1 MRSAV
6 AILIL
11 FSMSLSLSGHADST
25 DQAKRLHD
33 RIAGLVQDLEA
44 IDRSLHVFAPHIETQ
59 SIAPRFRPPEN
70 WSKRGE
76 MTRLVLG
83 ILRLAKEPLTTRDVA
98 AQLIAER
105 GMDPDEPKLLRLMAK
120 RVGVALRRQ
129 REGGVV
135 KATQGP
141 GQYMLWELDKAQAN
155 GEIQGH

>member
-1 MRSAV
+1 MAEPHVVTALVKKRGE
-6 AILIL
+6 I
-11 FSMSLSLSGHADST
+11 SGEIET
-25 DQAKRLHD
+25 LHD
-33 RIAGLVQDLEA
+33 RIAQLIQDLEG
-44 IDRSLHVFAPHIETQ
+44 IDRSLQVFAPHIETQ
-59 SIAPRFRPPEN
+59 TIAPRFRPPEN

-105 GMDPDEPKLLRLMAK
+105 GLDANEPRLLRLMSK

-135 KATQGP
+135 RATPGP
-141 GQYMLWELDKAQAN
+141 GQYMLWELDR
-155 GEIQGH
+155 